1 MLNGGGESGILTQG
15 THKRTTVFECGE
27 RRVRSVLKHLIWFG
41 LSPASVAVDVRDLER
56 AEVSE
61 GHWNPG
67 FCAVQRRSGGRPL
80 LPRLDSAVGS
90 VLARIAA
97 FLPHGPPTSS
107 PSNGRSPTGCSTSRP
122 WTAPGPTEPPRLRG
136 RASAAGARM
145 RWRKSPGSSRT
156 SYKAAPRAWP
166 TPRCNS
172 TKSRRS
178 GTKHVSHLVADI
190 SLAR

>member
-1 MLNGGGESGILTQG
+1 LF
-15 THKRTTVFECGE
+15 HPDDHAF
-27 RRVRSVLKHLIWFG
+27 
-41 LSPASVAVDVRDLER
+41 AVDVRDLER
-56 AEVSE
+56 AEVSK

-122 WTAPGPTEPPRLRG
+122 WTASSG
-136 RASAAGARM
+136 RARRILFSARKGSVRASSAPKIREKNPPPTRSRFGAR
-145 RWRKSPGSSRT
+145 
-156 SYKAAPRAWP
+156 PR
-166 TPRCNS
+166 
-172 TKSRRS
+172 RRRVKNAVES
-178 GTKHVSHLVADI
+178 IPAKI
-190 SLAR
+190 